1 MRARLEQVG
10 SAFVRGYHAALEEPE
25 TPALAGRLK
34 ELPSEFRGFAF
45 EGAGMAL
52 ALLDW
57 LTPWRRDRFAAFL
70 RTAGDGHAYMVHVG
84 AGWVWARLPV
94 NVPRAMERL
103 DPLLRWLALDGFGF
117 HEAFFKWPSYLN
129 NGAPPKRLT
138 GYAARAF
145 DQGFGRC
152 LWFVDGGNVGL
163 IPRTIAGFAA
173 ARQADLWSGLGLAV
187 TYAGEATAEGLSHL
201 RDSAGPCQ
209 PQLAQ
214 GSVFAAKARQRAG
227 NLTAYTDR
235 ATRVFCGLSA
245 NEAAQVADASLEN
258 LPRDGA
264 EPAYEIWRQRIQAHF
279 QPSRSLVR
287 SSG

>member
-1 MRARLEQVG
+1 MA
-10 SAFVRGYHAALEEPE
+10 
-25 TPALAGRLK
+25 
-34 ELPSEFRGFAF
+34 ELPQQ
-45 EGAGMAL
+45 
-52 ALLDW
+52 
-57 LTPWRRDRFAAFL
+57 WRA
-70 RTAGDGHAYMVHVG
+70 
-84 AGWVWARLPV
+84 
-94 NVPRAMERL
+94 
-103 DPLLRWLALDGFGF
+103 
-117 HEAFFKWPSYLN
+117 
-129 NGAPPKRLT
+129 PKRLT

-227 NLTAYTDR
+227 NLTGYTDL
-235 ATRVFCGLSA
+235 AAKTLCGLSA
-245 NEAAQVADASLEN
+245 VEAAQLSDATLEN
-258 LPRDGA
+258 LPADSSQ
-264 EPAYEIWRQRIQAHF
+264 PAYEIWRQRIQHHF
-279 QPSRSLVR
+279 QNQKQKLQPPQQV
-287 SSG
+287 